1 MDKSSLKSFRNLLN
15 QNKNYK
21 ISPNGNFHEQHSATV
36 KLNGLNSVAGTGDD
50 ITNIEDIYAIK
61 TNKFDENQQQQ
72 QQQQQQQRNANGNID
87 DKTLIEIVS
96 ANVRRYLNL
105 YNCRSSFCLLSTIV
119 PVACSVSVVIII
131 AAIAGPQWIQIV
143 ERIPSLSGN
152 STYYRS
158 NYTLSYTT
166 KSSNASLWI
175 ICTRQEDL
183 KKNCTTIDYFSTE
196 KYQPDP
202 TDSNNESTN
211 VIPYTI
217 TLSSPLLIIS
227 FIILLI
233 SYLLFLLAICS
244 SQKDNK
250 YQIYFVSG
258 IGFIIAGL
266 LMLSGL
272 IMFISIFK
280 SEIHHKLRRSSTLE
294 APLFSFK
301 YGTSFLL
308 YVIGFICTEF
318 SGIGLISLFNRL
330 QKIAHFNQQNLFQLN
345 NYVKIGSVD
354 VPLPNN
360 TCRRHLPVSFVGYK
374 AAGPTSRTENGYLPQ
389 NTNQNR
395 RCSVHSNNLTKSL
408 GEMFNNLPAMS
419 QQHHHQHH
427 QQHQRPQF
435 EEFNHTRY
443 NHQQQNQFRTVS
455 TSTDLDVEIEGDT
468 ESTNNQ
474 RKIPIIKMINDKTNV
489 GSNNNNNNNSN
500 INNSNNNTGKIDF
513 NNMCGMIKTTT
524 TKSKENIV
532 KEQQCQ
538 NNVNNN
544 YNRTPSKMK
553 SKNIYYIEDTSKDD
567 DHNIFIIDPQ
577 TLHKHKR
584 MRQQSMHS
592 MEDMHKL
599 TNMQLN
605 GHGYYNNS
613 NNTNNNHNGSDII
626 GWNII
631 DRNACGSRT
640 LPRDFM
646 MRRNMRPSLDNLLDN
661 YYHQQQQ
668 DQHRPN
674 GNIGTMDDQMNL
686 PYKRSYQN
694 INSMYNQQPQQY
706 IHNSFDELNS
716 SKLNNSFYFPP
727 ATRNYF
733 DVSQSPQPPSQQQPQ
748 QLEYQWPKVIPK
760 SPSSFSAHSFR
771 LNRQPQMRQ
780 QPHNFAP
787 TCLNY
792 NVIDEFDLDKI
803 EYERRKSHT
812 NLFDSSVKENVEIKG
827 TLKVPVNDYVKKKS
841 IIDFGTAV

>member
-21 ISPNGNFHEQHSATV
+21 ISPNGNFHQQHSTTV
-36 KLNGLNSVAGTGDD
+36 KLNGLNGVAGTGDD

-61 TNKFDENQQQQ
+61 TNKFDENQHQQQ
-72 QQQQQQQRNANGNID
+72 QQQQQNTNGNID
-87 DKTLIEIVS
+87 DRTLIEIVS
-96 ANVRRYLNL
+96 ANVGRYLNL

-119 PVACSVSVVIII
+119 PVACSVSVVMII

-143 ERIPSLSGN
+143 ERIPWLTGN

-158 NYTLSYTT
+158 NYTLPYII

-175 ICTRQEDL
+175 ICTKHEWDDNRTKVDSY
-183 KKNCTTIDYFSTE
+183 KNCTTIDYFSTE

-202 TDSNNESTN
+202 TDSDNESTN

-280 SEIHHKLRRSSTLE
+280 SEVHHKLRRNSTLE

-330 QKIAHFNQQNLFQLN
+330 QKIAQFNQH
-345 NYVKIGSVD
+345 
-354 VPLPNN
+354 P
-360 TCRRHLPVSFVGYK
+360 
-374 AAGPTSRTENGYLPQ
+374 
-389 NTNQNR
+389 NQNR

-408 GEMFNNLPAMS
+408 SEMFNNVPAMS
-419 QQHHHQHH
+419 QQH
-427 QQHQRPQF
+427 QQQPQF

-455 TSTDLDVEIEGDT
+455 TSTDLDVEVGGDT
-468 ESTNNQ
+468 QSTNNQ
-474 RKIPIIKMINDKTNV
+474 RKIPTIKLIKDKINV
-489 GSNNNNNNNSN
+489 AGNNNINNNNNS
-500 INNSNNNTGKIDF
+500 GKIDF
-513 NNMCGMIKTTT
+513 NNMCGMMKMTT

-532 KEQQCQ
+532 KEQQPQQCP
-538 NNVNNN
+538 NNVNNSC
-544 YNRTPSKMK
+544 NRTPSKMK

-599 TNMQLN
+599 TNMQLS

-661 YYHQQQQ
+661 YYQQQQ
-668 DQHRPN
+668 QN
-674 GNIGTMDDQMNL
+674 GANANTGTMDDQSSN
-686 PYKRSYQN
+686 K
-694 INSMYNQQPQQY
+694 
-706 IHNSFDELNS
+706 LNS
-716 SKLNNSFYFPP
+716 NFYYPP
-727 ATRNYF
+727 TSRNYF
-733 DVSQSPQPPSQQQPQ
+733 DATQTPQPPQQPPQQQ
-748 QLEYQWPKVIPK
+748 EYQWPKVIPK
-760 SPSSFSAHSFR
+760 SPSSFSAQSFR

-787 TCLNY
+787 ARPNY

-812 NLFDSSVKENVEIKG
+812 NLFVRSIDEHVELKA
-827 TLKVPVNDYVKKKS
+827 TLKVPVNDHVKIKQS
-841 IIDFGTAV
+841 IIDYGTAV